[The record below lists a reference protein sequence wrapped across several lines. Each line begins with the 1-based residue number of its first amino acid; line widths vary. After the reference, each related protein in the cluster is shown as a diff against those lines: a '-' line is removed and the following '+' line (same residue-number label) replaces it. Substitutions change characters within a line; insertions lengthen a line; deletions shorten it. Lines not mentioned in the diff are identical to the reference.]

1 MTLNSYLKFY
11 VLPLQNIVLLTLFSF
26 QWGSQTGPLMESLF
40 MWHQLGKKSPEK
52 QISYSLTFNFTMSF
66 FVSLTPFSSNYLK
79 SVFKCFIS
87 TEIQTDIPS
96 QLHCW
101 TCGFLEHSSPLP
113 LSQVYAKDTT
123 ANMYGLI
130 LTNVYY
136 CYLLKLTKPI
146 LAAAFHT

>member
-1 MTLNSYLKFY
+1 MFCLFK
-11 VLPLQNIVLLTLFSF
+11 TLFCLHYFHFSDAR
-26 QWGSQTGPLMESLF
+26 GTGPLMESLF